1 VLISEEMSG
10 QGSEKR
16 ERKHMPASCNRGH
29 TGAILSHGALIA
41 LMMCLA
47 PAVSSA
53 AYPERVITLIVP
65 FAAGGPTDIIA
76 RIVSNAFPKLLGQ
89 SVIIENR
96 GGGGGNPGMGIAA
109 RATPD
114 GYTLLL
120 TSTAIAVNPAL
131 YSSLP
136 YDSIKDFVPIC
147 ELVNAPNVLFV
158 RSDSGIKTV
167 ADLIARAKAA
177 PGTFNYSS
185 PGAGTKSHLTGEQLK
200 LRAGINM
207 VHIPYRGGGPA
218 TMAVLEG
225 TVQVGSVAL
234 APVEPLIK
242 EGKFTALAVT
252 GAERWFSLPDVPT
265 MIESGFPGF
274 VSDTFNALFAP
285 AGTPAEIIAV
295 LSKASQ
301 TALKTPE
308 AREQA
313 LRAGYQIVGGT
324 PEQLAARLAAEIP
337 AVKELVNR
345 LGIKPE

>member
-1 VLISEEMSG
+1 
-10 QGSEKR
+10 
-16 ERKHMPASCNRGH
+16 MPARCHRRRAPIS
-29 TGAILSHGALIA
+29 ALTA
-41 LMMCLA
+41 LMLWLA
-47 PAVSSA
+47 PTASYA

-76 RIVSNAFPKLLGQ
+76 RIVSVAFPKLLGQ
-89 SVIIENR
+89 NVIVENR
-96 GGGGGNPGMGIAA
+96 GGGGGNPGMAVAA

-131 YSSLP
+131 YSTLP
-136 YDSIKDFVPIC
+136 YDSIKDFAPIC

-158 RSDSGIKTV
+158 RAESDIKSV
-167 ADLIARAKAA
+167 ADLVVRAKAA
-177 PGTFNYSS
+177 PGVLNYSS
-185 PGAGTKSHLTGEQLK
+185 PGAGTKSHLTAEQLK
-200 LRAGINM
+200 LRAGIDM

-218 TMAVLEG
+218 TMAVLER
-225 TVQVGSVAL
+225 TVDVGSVAL

-242 EGKFTALAVT
+242 DGKFRALAVT

-285 AGTPAEIIAV
+285 AGTPPEIIAQ

-324 PEQLAARLAAEIP
+324 PEQLAARLASEIP
-337 AVKELVNR
+337 AVKELVTR
-345 LGIKPE
+345 LGIKVE

>member
-1 VLISEEMSG
+1 MRVIARRIAQRCRRYAAAVLLTAAL
-10 QGSEKR
+10 
-16 ERKHMPASCNRGH
+16 PLLASAAAH
-29 TGAILSHGALIA
+29 
-41 LMMCLA
+41 
-47 PAVSSA
+47 A

-76 RIVSNAFPKLLGQ
+76 RIVSLAFQKSLGQ
-89 SVIIENR
+89 SVIVENR
-96 GGGGGNPGMGIAA
+96 GGGGGNPGMAIAA

-131 YSSLP
+131 YNNLP
-136 YDSIKDFVPIC
+136 YDPFKDFTPIC

-158 RSDSGIKTV
+158 RADSDIKSV

-177 PGTFNYSS
+177 PGALNYSS
-185 PGAGTKSHLTGEQLK
+185 PGAGTKSHLTAEQLK
-200 LRAGINM
+200 LRAGIDM

-225 TVQVGSVAL
+225 TVHVGSVAL

-242 EGKFTALAVT
+242 EGKFRALAVT

-285 AGTPAEIIAV
+285 AGTPPEIIA
-295 LSKASQ
+295 LLARESQ
-301 TALKTPE
+301 AALKTPE

-313 LRAGYQIVGGT
+313 HRAGYQIVGGT
-324 PEQLAARLAAEIP
+324 PDQLAARLKAEVP
-337 AVKELVNR
+337 AVKELVSR